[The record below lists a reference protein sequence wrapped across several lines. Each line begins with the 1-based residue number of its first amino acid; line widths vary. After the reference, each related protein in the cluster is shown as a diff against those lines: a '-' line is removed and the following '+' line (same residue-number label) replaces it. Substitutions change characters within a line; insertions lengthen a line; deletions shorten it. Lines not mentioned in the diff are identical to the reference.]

1 MLVWRFRILLPE
13 YVQQEV
19 RRRVVIL
26 HLDIFDNLFQNI
38 VEGTGFIYF
47 SKHLFSSFLVHRFVN
62 NYTNRIRRQVS
73 GIVIS
78 KTVY

>member
-26 HLDIFDNLFQNI
+26 HF
-38 VEGTGFIYF
+38 EGTCFIYF

-62 NYTNRIRRQVS
+62 NYTNRVRCGFECAALYQI
-73 GIVIS
+73 
-78 KTVY
+78 TVPQRFL